1 MEGLEFN
8 STHHFPTS
16 ESFLRW
22 EEDGA
27 GRLPL
32 KAVLHLSLQHPPDQG
47 GVEITDN
54 LTKTFRLDSVSME
67 RLQGFSIWG

>member
-16 ESFLRW
+16 DFFLRW
-22 EEDGA
+22 EDEGA
-27 GRLPL
+27 GRLLL
-32 KAVLHLSLQHPPDQG
+32 KAVLHLPLQHPPDQE

-54 LTKTFRLDSVSME
+54 PTKNFRLDSVSTE
-67 RLQGFSIWG
+67 KLQGFSIWG